1 DIFTPSQDDERPVPS
16 GMLIATTR
24 SNPMNETPESLIYDW
39 NVAGERPARPSAKK
53 IDFDDETLRDGLQS
67 PSVTDPSLDEKVRI
81 LHFMHAI
88 GVDNAD
94 IGLPG
99 AGPHVQKTV

>member
-1 DIFTPSQDDERPVPS
+1 MDEN
-16 GMLIATTR
+16 L
-24 SNPMNETPESLIYDW
+24 EHLIYDW
-39 NVAGERPARPSAKK
+39 NVAGEKPSRPSARK

-67 PSVTDPSLDEKVRI
+67 PSVIDPSIDEKIRI
-81 LHFMHAI
+81 LHYMHAI

-99 AGPHVQKTV
+99 AGAHADGTPSADATTLRCRLL